1 MAAGHVATEQGL
13 SCSSISVEE
22 HLDVVHPQ
30 EWLMLY
36 RRKNGRHSPQWQ
48 AEGKLSEQV
57 TAAHVASEQ
66 GLGCVLV
73 PVEEHLNVVQG
84 QEWET

>member
-1 MAAGHVATEQGL
+1 
-13 SCSSISVEE
+13 
-22 HLDVVHPQ
+22 
-30 EWLMLY
+30 MLC
-36 RRKNGRHSPQWQ
+36 RRKNARRCPQWQ
-48 AEGKLSEQV
+48 AEGKLSERV

-73 PVEEHLNVVQG
+73 PEENHLDVVQG